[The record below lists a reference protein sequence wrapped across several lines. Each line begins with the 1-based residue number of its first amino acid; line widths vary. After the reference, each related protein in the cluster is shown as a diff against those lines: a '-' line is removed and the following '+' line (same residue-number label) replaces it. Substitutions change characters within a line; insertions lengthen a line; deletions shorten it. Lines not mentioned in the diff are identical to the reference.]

1 MLYNRPDDRD
11 DNSIVHNQST
21 FSRSDSSKNHL
32 LSGSNE
38 KLNAT
43 VIKEN
48 DQKDSNRKFSMS
60 QNSEENKRNSDSKDK
75 HEADARYFEKR
86 APRRESKRLARSKRR
101 AEKGNR
107 DLPTLRKLPSS
118 KKLKLVPSTSSRK
131 KRILAKMQSSESK
144 QSVCH
149 KDRNN
154 STGSVAKATTLSETS
169 MSVEKKTT
177 DSALT
182 KMSDDCSDIVKELE
196 ALINTAEPK
205 LHLNDKKV
213 NTNDVD
219 DSNDSL
225 NLTENDV
232 ILVQPE
238 VPIVDLTVDS
248 VEDIS
253 LYRNPETPVAD
264 IKVECDNSPTS
275 PTVDN
280 ITPNP
285 ALDRELQPLNTRLSY
300 LDCFTTI
307 FDDTRP
313 VNMDISPTESPT
325 ETTNKKRDRYD
336 RRDVSKQLS
345 FSKTVSDQT
354 DETEKLYDIDLTA
367 NNQFGNAMENLLSTE
382 TEDLIPYVKKNL
394 SRSKSLSDLHKND
407 ASVTKFTSL
416 GDLSTVKLDSSLLVS
431 RIREKEKSVPVSVS
445 PKQVQDDVIMVS
457 NHYTEELYWLL
468 CVSATCRA
476 ANDETIV
483 KEENN
488 SETALNNSSLDNS
501 KVQNATNICIPSQ
514 GSNSYDKA
522 ISSDSKTIGEKPV
535 KDIKGK
541 RKFEKD
547 IQRSNTVH
555 QSSNDTFNRPKKRR
569 RIIVPDTSSS
579 DDDENNLTKTLK
591 PKSLK
596 NELPRKSKEP
606 TQQKIKET
614 KVKSETHCEVK
625 PVNSTT
631 SHTVI
636 KPKEELK
643 TSKKSSEN
651 KPKSTA
657 KIVSRRSS
665 YSFDSKH
672 HTNYKNIDQIKRREK
687 IKQLFGDLSDDEESL
702 TDTGLSTEEEKT
714 QRTSS
719 HSAKQSHRKKDKTKE
734 KKKLSVE
741 LNHFHPCKT
750 SREADKVKTSN
761 LLKKKPTKSVDS
773 HVSNVRSKSRSTSK
787 ERVYDIV
794 KSLTKD
800 SSSSLRR
807 SSVSHKKS
815 SSKQSFGKVEDYE
828 SVAESRNVDKHT
840 TRKSEPI
847 REKITNKA
855 KEHNSKTALSKRRQ
869 SAPDV
874 PSVTPEALLSLREAT
889 EEKLPHIELQSCET
903 FDVAKLE
910 VPVISK
916 IVENVCK
923 DRGVLTEGPEVKID
937 CLTVKQVEMTSDDDD
952 VVAVESDALVIDL
965 TDEDKSPTKTTD
977 SWSGEEGLKTLLM
990 NPRNKGET
998 ITIYRADEG
1007 NSNTKGVEAVNIS
1020 LDCNGKSTINMI
1032 SNKDLQKNTAV
1043 SHISETNLPQ
1053 SSAASK
1059 SPEISLPEVNMSRQS
1074 VAITTQQVLLPNN
1087 LTLAPNNQN
1096 VPSIRQPSVN
1106 VTPSQQSTSF
1116 QSAASPNT
1124 SIQKQPPPLRRN
1136 PLDLMPYHNQNLSS
1150 SGFVTDTTT
1159 EELGINDR
1167 MKIVEILTRHV
1178 YFLAHLCNVQ
1188 KMYVYSL
1195 SQCLHYKNYFQTE
1208 LTLFEDQI
1216 RQRLQSQS
1224 LRMYKDLMDLKIK
1237 ATKNLNHTVLLIVEN
1252 LTISLESKDM
1262 PKQVTKPMVFLLLWE
1277 LLKFKIELYTQIP
1290 LFKLLV
1296 IYCNMVIKKII
1307 SKSSGEQEH
1316 ETPSQSHHVNTNVNR
1331 SIQYS
1336 ASSNTVNQQSTPQS
1350 KLVSTNQSTTKNT
1363 FVSPKPLGF
1372 RRLTPSEFA
1381 SKHSQSTLKPPAAP
1395 TGLGNIRVPNPRNPL
1410 IPNSNQMPL
1419 NLTASSLTYSNSSA
1433 THNTFQPQSTP
1444 TEYNSDANTSSAS
1457 TTSSDAVSPNRNF
1470 SSSSTDRP
1478 GNTAPAEPTYQAGN
1492 CHSSLLLAELL
1503 RVGKSET
1510 HSSLNKNLMVNLP
1523 FTKPLPYAPK
1533 SPSVST
1539 KTDKLKFHINIL
1551 QNHVIPPK
1559 KDLTSNVTSS
1569 AEYLRGQT
1577 KTRPNQLASSEG
1589 ASSLNLTGSTKKGTL
1604 DHLYVAISKV
1614 DSQSQDMTLNNSQIT
1629 KGSCPTFF
1637 QFHAFTS
1644 SVLGS
1649 MQFIPTTEDS
1659 DTVTS
1664 SIQLASP
1671 KQTHRP
1677 GTSTVSIEPTM
1688 NISPST
1694 HAAIDIIDL
1703 TWIDDVNETD
1713 LQNDMDFVFVKQEN
1727 LEGEASN
1734 PEAEQNRT
1742 VSLTFYGESHVNT

>member
-1 MLYNRPDDRD
+1 M
-11 DNSIVHNQST
+11 
-21 FSRSDSSKNHL
+21 
-32 LSGSNE
+32 
-38 KLNAT
+38 LNAT

-48 DQKDSNRKFSMS
+48 GQKDSNLKSNVS
-60 QNSEENKRNSDSKDK
+60 KNSEENNRKGDSKDK

-86 APRRESKRLARSKRR
+86 TPRREYKRLARSKRR

-107 DLPTLRKLPSS
+107 DLSTLRKLPSS
-118 KKLKLVPSTSSRK
+118 KKLKLVPSTSSMK
-131 KRILAKMQSSESK
+131 KRKLAEMKSSESK

-154 STGSVAKATTLSETS
+154 STGGVAKATSLSETS
-169 MSVEKKTT
+169 MSVEKNTT

-182 KMSDDCSDIVKELE
+182 KISDSCSDIVKELE
-196 ALINTAEPK
+196 ALINTAAPK

-213 NTNDVD
+213 NTNDVY

-232 ILVQPE
+232 ILIQPE
-238 VPIVDLTVDS
+238 IPTVDLTVNS

-253 LYRNPETPVAD
+253 FYRNPETPVAD
-264 IKVECDNSPTS
+264 IKVKCDNSPTR

-285 ALDRELQPLNTRLSY
+285 ALAGQLQPLNTRLSY

-313 VNMDISPTESPT
+313 VNMDISPSESPT
-325 ETTNKKRDRYD
+325 ETTNNQRDQYD

-354 DETEKLYDIDLTA
+354 KNATEKVCDIELTA
-367 NNQFGNAMENLLSTE
+367 NNQIEDVKENLLSTE
-382 TEDLIPYVKKNL
+382 TEDLIPYVKRNL
-394 SRSKSLSDLHKND
+394 SRSKSLSDLHEND

-416 GDLSTVKLDSSLLVS
+416 RDLSTVKLDSSLLVS
-431 RIREKEKSVPVSVS
+431 RIREKEKSVPVLIP
-445 PKQVQDDVIMVS
+445 PKQVQDDDVIMVS

-468 CVSATCRA
+468 CVSATCA
-476 ANDETIV
+476 AGNDIV
-483 KEENN
+483 KKENN
-488 SETALNNSSLDNS
+488 SETALNDSSQDNS

-514 GSNSYDKA
+514 GSNSFDKV
-522 ISSDSKTIGEKPV
+522 ISSDSKTIGEIELNPV
-535 KDIKGK
+535 KDIKVK

-547 IQRSNTVH
+547 IQRSNIVH
-555 QSSNDTFNRPKKRR
+555 QTSKRKSKHMDTFNPPKKRR
-569 RIIVPDTSSS
+569 RIIVLDSSSS

-591 PKSLK
+591 PESLQ
-596 NELPRKSKEP
+596 NALPRKSKEP
-606 TQQKIKET
+606 TLQKVKET
-614 KVKSETHCEVK
+614 KVKSETHREAK

-631 SHTVI
+631 SHTAI
-636 KPKEELK
+636 KPIPKEELK
-643 TSKKSSEN
+643 TSKKSSEH
-651 KPKSTA
+651 KSKSTA

-665 YSFDSKH
+665 YSVDSKH
-672 HTNYKNIDQIKRREK
+672 HTNYKNVDQIKRREK

-719 HSAKQSHRKKDKTKE
+719 HSAKQSHRKKKNKSKE

-761 LLKKKPTKSVDS
+761 FLKKEPTKSVDS
-773 HVSNVRSKSRSTSK
+773 RVSNVRSKSRSTSK
-787 ERVYDIV
+787 ERVYDID

-807 SSVSHKKS
+807 SSSSHKKS
-815 SSKQSFGKVEDYE
+815 SSKQSFGKVGDHE

-847 REKITNKA
+847 REKIKNKA

-869 SAPDV
+869 S
-874 PSVTPEALLSLREAT
+874 VTPEALLPLREAT

-903 FDVAKLE
+903 FDVARLE

-916 IVENVCK
+916 IVDNVCK
-923 DRGVLTEGPEVKID
+923 DCGVVTEAPEVKID
-937 CLTVKQVEMTSDDDD
+937 CVTVKQVEMTSDDDD

-965 TDEDKSPTKTTD
+965 TDEDKSPNKITD
-977 SWSGEEGLKTLLM
+977 SWSAEEDLQRLLT
-990 NPRNKGET
+990 NPKNKGET

-1020 LDCNGKSTINMI
+1020 LDCNGKSTIKIPVIDKNMI
-1032 SNKDLQKNTAV
+1032 LNKDLQKNTAV

-1053 SSAASK
+1053 GSAASK
-1059 SPEISLPEVNMSRQS
+1059 SPETSMPEVNISRQS
-1074 VAITTQQVLLPNN
+1074 VSITTQQVLIPNN
-1087 LTLAPNNQN
+1087 LSLAPNNQN

-1106 VTPSQQSTSF
+1106 VMPSQQSTSF
-1116 QSAASPNT
+1116 QSAVSPNT

-1136 PLDLMPYHNQNLSS
+1136 TLDLMNYHNQNLSS
-1150 SGFVTDTTT
+1150 SEFVTDTTT

-1216 RQRLQSQS
+1216 RQRLQFQS

-1296 IYCNMVIKKII
+1296 YYCNMVIKKIM

-1316 ETPSQSHHVNTNVNR
+1316 ETSSQSHHVNTNVNR
-1331 SIQYS
+1331 SIQPS
-1336 ASSNTVNQQSTPQS
+1336 ASSNTVNQQYQQSTPQS
-1350 KLVSTNQSTTKNT
+1350 KNP
-1363 FVSPKPLGF
+1363 FVTPKPLGF
-1372 RRLTPSEFA
+1372 RHLTPSEFA
-1381 SKHSQSTLKPPAAP
+1381 SKHSQSTLKPPPAP
-1395 TGLGNIRVPNPRNPL
+1395 TGLGNIRIPNPSNAL

-1419 NLTASSLTYSNSSA
+1419 NLTSSSVTYSNSSA
-1433 THNTFQPQSTP
+1433 SHNTFQPQSTP
-1444 TEYNSDANTSSAS
+1444 TEYNSDTNTSSAT

-1470 SSSSTDRP
+1470 PSSSTDRP
-1478 GNTAPAEPTYQAGN
+1478 GNTAPVEPTYQAAN
-1492 CHSSLLLAELL
+1492 CHSSLLLSELL
-1503 RVGKSET
+1503 RVGKKET

-1523 FTKPLPYAPK
+1523 FTKPLSYAPK

-1539 KTDKLKFHINIL
+1539 NTDKPKPRINVL

-1559 KDLTSNVTSS
+1559 KDLTRNVTSS
-1569 AEYLRGQT
+1569 AELFKHLRGQASVQT
-1577 KTRPNQLASSEG
+1577 ETRPNQLESSKG
-1589 ASSLNLTGSTKKGTL
+1589 ASSLNLNGSSKKGTL
-1604 DHLYVAISKV
+1604 DHSYVAISEV

-1637 QFHAFTS
+1637 QFNAFTS
-1644 SVLGS
+1644 SLLASVP
-1649 MQFIPTTEDS
+1649 FIPTTEDS
-1659 DTVTS
+1659 DQNTVRS

-1671 KQTHRP
+1671 KPTHRP
-1677 GTSTVSIEPTM
+1677 DTSTVSIEPTM
-1688 NISPST
+1688 NLSPST
-1694 HAAIDIIDL
+1694 PAAIDIIDL
-1703 TWIDDVNETD
+1703 TWIDDMDETD
-1713 LQNDMDFVFVKQEN
+1713 LQTDMDFVFVKQEN

-1734 PEAEQNRT
+1734 PEAKQNRT
-1742 VSLTFYGESHVNT
+1742 VSLTFYVESHVNT